1 MNNLAAKKLDLYTY
15 IETIDEKS
23 IDSIIEYIKGLVKGK
38 KIMIQL
44 NGRIKDY
51 KFDYNK
57 NDLKEIRNQTW
68 QHLENEF
75 NNE

>member
-1 MNNLAAKKLDLYTY
+1 MNNLAFKKLDLYTY
-15 IETIDEKS
+15 IESMDEKS
-23 IDSIIEYIKGLVKGK
+23 IDSIIEYIKGLAKGK

-57 NDLKEIRNQTW
+57 NDLKEIRNKTW
-68 QHLENEF
+68 QHLETEF